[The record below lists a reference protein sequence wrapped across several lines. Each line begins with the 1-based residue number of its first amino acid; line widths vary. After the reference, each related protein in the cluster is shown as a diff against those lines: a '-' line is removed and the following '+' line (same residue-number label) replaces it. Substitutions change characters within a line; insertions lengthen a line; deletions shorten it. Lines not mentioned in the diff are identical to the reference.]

1 MKQTY
6 KDFKEEVKAEQ
17 KDKSY
22 GEIKED
28 LHKRSEFLLELD
40 NLPKQNHIW
49 TMRGANATCEN
60 AGHEMHRVWFRSKT

>member
-1 MKQTY
+1 MKQNY

-22 GEIKED
+22 DEIKED
-28 LHKRSEFLLELD
+28 MKERSEFLLEMD

-49 TMRGANATCEN
+49 IDRGAKFTCEN
-60 AGHEMHRVWFRSKT
+60 AGHESHSAWKRVR